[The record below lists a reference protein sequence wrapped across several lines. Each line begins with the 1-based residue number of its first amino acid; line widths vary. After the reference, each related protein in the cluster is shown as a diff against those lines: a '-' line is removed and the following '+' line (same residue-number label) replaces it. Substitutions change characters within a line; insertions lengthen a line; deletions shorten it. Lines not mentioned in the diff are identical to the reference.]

1 MHKLYIHGAEDGRH
15 IGDLDMTLI
24 FNPNSDGLAKV
35 FRDYQEEALRLVWE
49 KGDEGVISRVVWS
62 HVNERLVG
70 KTISRASII
79 NFLNAM
85 VDEGVLNYQERT
97 GKGGYHRVYS
107 PKLDEVE
114 FKKYIATTVI
124 SSLMKDFPE
133 ETKEAY
139 KLVVS

>member
-1 MHKLYIHGAEDGRH
+1 
-15 IGDLDMTLI
+15 MTLI

-49 KGDEGVISRVVWS
+49 KGDEGVISRIVWS

-85 VDEGVLNYQERT
+85 VDEGVLNYLERT

-114 FKKYIATTVI
+114 FKKYVATTVI